1 MEMIVVIAT
10 FKAKAG
16 QEKELEEA
24 LTSIVPDV
32 QKEEGTVMY
41 TIHKSKA
48 DPGQFLFYEMYKDK
62 AALEAHSSTPYFKAF
77 AGQIGPFLEGNP
89 DIKVYKDIASIN
101 R

>member
-16 QEKELEEA
+16 KEMELEDA
-24 LTSIVPDV
+24 LTSIIPKV
-32 QKEEGTVMY
+32 QGEEGTLMY

-48 DPGQFLFYEMYKDK
+48 DSGQFLFYEKYKDK
-62 AALEAHSSTPYFKAF
+62 AALDLHSSTPYFKAF
-77 AGQIGPFLEGNP
+77 AGQIGPYLEGNP
-89 DIKVYKDIASIN
+89 DIKIYKDIASID